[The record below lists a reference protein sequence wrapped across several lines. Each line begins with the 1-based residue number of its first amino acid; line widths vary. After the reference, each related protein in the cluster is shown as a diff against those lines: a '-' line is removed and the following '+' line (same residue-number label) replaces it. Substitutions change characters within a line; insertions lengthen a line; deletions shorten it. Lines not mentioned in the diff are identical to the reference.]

1 MDAKRRAEIE
11 ERLAAVPPIRPAV
24 VTYPGSASVKCIT
37 SRTQAADL
45 KAFIAHAPA
54 DIRALLADNAA
65 LAQELAR
72 VRQETLVLAR
82 AQAADL
88 VAVTTE
94 LDALRTLLTGAVPLL
109 ELAAEHCEWAYASGT
124 DAMQAKRDAVAL
136 RELAQ
141 GLRALGEEEE
151 G

>member
-72 VRQETLVLAR
+72 
-82 AQAADL
+82 
-88 VAVTTE
+88 
-94 LDALRTLLTGAVPLL
+94 ALEALGKL
-109 ELAAEHCEWAYASGT
+109 EPDYIASDEGGDYCEWCGSDSGHV
-124 DAMQAKRDAVAL
+124 DDCVFAVIAKD
-136 RELAQ
+136 
-141 GLRALGEEEE
+141 GGEE
-151 G
+151 